1 MSTIR
6 TWTPLL
12 ADNRVRAVDTNI
24 LARWLLG
31 DDPAQS
37 ALAIQILR
45 EPAYVSLTV
54 LTELGWVLEKA
65 LKIPRPIVASMLQ
78 KVVEVENVQVEQSIS
93 VLWAID
99 RFLQGADWADMMHIV
114 ASKGA
119 APVFA
124 TFDKAIARKA
134 GGESPVPVET
144 LGKLP

>member
-12 ADNRVRAVDTNI
+12 ADNRVRAVDTNV

-54 LTELGWVLEKA
+54 LTELGWVLEKS
-65 LKIPRPIVASMLQ
+65 LKIPRPIVAGMLH
-78 KVVEVENVQVEQSIS
+78 KVVEVENVQVEQCNS

-114 ASKGA
+114 AATGA

-134 GGESPVPVET
+134 GSESPVPVET